1 MNKKTLTL
9 GFVGLMGIAIA
20 LAYAAGKQSN
30 QLSQEQMSFN
40 QHQVQWEFPKLTTQI
55 WDQVMS
61 HLTTWAKNHE
71 SRLQTFAANPNY
83 PNLTDEQTS
92 FMDLTA
98 EKHGNILNAEMRNG
112 LAQKLT
118 FTVTNHEMRL
128 RALEDKPAPKPEIKI
143 SRCTVHPDFSRSCRV
158 TNPTELQQSINKGLY
173 SFMIQIRKQYNK
185 SWPDFIY
192 WGTKYD
198 QGSFYF
204 SEPAFYDK
212 YRNFIDI
219 DPRIINGWKFID
231 DDNYEEYV
239 PLSDPDKEKRLYPD
253 SQFSTDPDNDFNI
266 RTYGS
271 RLIYKKIIPWPHIE
285 TDAAELCYKDCSTR
299 IGRAKCESYIMS
311 PQAYN
316 NMKQICESITDQKS
330 CSQKIRQCHRIN

>member
-71 SRLQTFAANPNY
+71 SRLQVFAANPNY
-83 PNLTDEQTS
+83 PNLTEEQTS

-98 EKHGNILNAEMRNG
+98 EKHGNMLNAEMRNG

-128 RALEDKPAPKPEIKI
+128 RALEDMPAPKPEIKI
-143 SRCTVHPDFSRSCRV
+143 SRCTVHPDFSRRCRV
-158 TNPTELQQSINKGLY
+158 TNPTELHQSINKGLG

-192 WGTKYD
+192 WGTKHD

-204 SEPAFYDK
+204 SDPAFYDK

-231 DDNYEEYV
+231 DDNYEVYV
-239 PLSDPDKEKRLYPD
+239 PLSDPDREKRLYPD
-253 SQFSTDPDNDFNI
+253 SQFSTDRYSDFDINPYSI
-266 RTYGS
+266 W
-271 RLIYKKIIPWPHIE
+271 LYKKIIPWPHLN

-299 IGRAKCESYIMS
+299 IGRAKCESYIENT
-311 PQAYN
+311 QAYN

-330 CSQKIRQCHRIN
+330 CSQKTQQCQRIN